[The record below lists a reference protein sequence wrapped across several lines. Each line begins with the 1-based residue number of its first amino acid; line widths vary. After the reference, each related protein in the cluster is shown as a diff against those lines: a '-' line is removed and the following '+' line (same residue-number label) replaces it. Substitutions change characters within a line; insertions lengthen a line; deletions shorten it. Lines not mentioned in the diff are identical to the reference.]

1 MTRRDLQMFFAC
13 VAIWGTTWLA
23 ITFQLNG
30 VAPEVSVALRF
41 GLSAFV
47 LAGYCAWRGYPL
59 ALPLRVHTR
68 FAAMGLAMF
77 TAGYLF
83 VYYAEQYV
91 VSGLVAVGYCAS
103 PLVNQ
108 YAYHLGLGRP
118 MSRRVTVGGLIGIS
132 GIALIF
138 LPELATLS
146 ASRDVVIGA
155 LLTGGAVI
163 SSATGNVFS
172 SRLEDD
178 KVNVWQKMT
187 FSMAWGAA
195 GCLAVGVVRGV
206 PLTLHV
212 DWPFVLSLLYL
223 AALGSIVA
231 FAFYLTLLERI
242 GGGRAGYI
250 GVMVPVVAL
259 GLSAVFENFA
269 WHPLTLVGMAIA
281 VAGNV
286 LILMPAKNAP

>member
-1 MTRRDLQMFFAC
+1 MFFAC

-41 GLSAFV
+41 GVSAV
-47 LAGYCAWRGYPL
+47 LLAAYCHWRGYPL
-59 ALPLRVHTR
+59 KLSARIHAR
-68 FAAMGLAMF
+68 FAAMGFSMF

-108 YAYHLGLGRP
+108 YAYHLGLGRS
-118 MSRRVTVGGLIGIS
+118 MSRRVTLGGLIGIT
-132 GIALIF
+132 GIGLVF

-146 ASRDVVIGA
+146 ASRDVLIGA

-172 SRLEDD
+172 SKLEDD

-195 GCLAVGVVRGV
+195 GCLVVGVLRGV
-206 PLTLHV
+206 PMTLQI
-212 DWPFVLSLLYL
+212 DLPFMLSLIYL
-223 AALGSIVA
+223 ALLGSIVA

-250 GVMVPVVAL
+250 GVKVPVVAL

-269 WHPLTLVGMAIA
+269 WQPLTLIGMAIA

-286 LILMPAKNAP
+286 FILMPAKKAP